1 MGAGNWG
8 EKSELQT
15 RVESRQRGEGL
26 LSLGTRRER
35 AGEGRGRWVTDP
47 EGPEWSRK
55 PSPPGEGRPVMAS
68 ASGQPVAGFSVFRSL
83 GDLAK
88 IQTQMG

>member
-26 LSLGTRRER
+26 LSLGTRREWAVEGGALGNR
-35 AGEGRGRWVTDP
+35 PRGPRVEPETISPRGGEACDGLC
-47 EGPEWSRK
+47 
-55 PSPPGEGRPVMAS
+55 
-68 ASGQPVAGFSVFRSL
+68 FRT
-83 GDLAK
+83 ACRR
-88 IQTQMG
+88 I